1 MEGLEQ
7 GSVTAALVGL
17 VLVLSKVIQS
27 LSPGGKSR
35 PPAQSHEREIAV
47 IKQKIECLQECADE
61 TKDATEVLCRQFV
74 EFRQEVMLQ
83 FEREKVREETLRE
96 VRNEQS
102 AG

>member
-7 GSVTAALVGL
+7 GSVAAALVGL
-17 VLVLSKVIQS
+17 VLVLSKVIQT
-27 LSPGGKSR
+27 LAAGRGK
-35 PPAQSHEREIAV
+35 PAESSIEKDIAV
-47 IKQKIECLQECADE
+47 INEKLAALQECAEE
-61 TKDATEVLCRQFV
+61 TKDASEVLCRQFL

-96 VRNEQS
+96 VRNEQ